1 MDTKDIY
8 HGDDTGRFA
17 KHTCPY
23 CGSDKIWRSY
33 EQVDGG
39 WMELFY
45 KCDSC
50 NKEWTDSYEMIYSHT
65 KINIYKED

>member
-8 HGDDTGRFA
+8 HGDETNHFA

-33 EQVDGG
+33 EQVNVD
-39 WMELFY
+39 WMDLLY
-45 KCDSC
+45 KCESC
-50 NKEWTDSYEMIYSHT
+50 NKEWTDSYRVIYSHT
-65 KINIYKED
+65 KINIYDED